1 MFVVYDQDD
10 NLLGKFLATETY
22 AIEESGRYRV
32 VAINHYGES
41 EEFQLVISLDAPSAT
56 LTDNEVDKKLE
67 IKIDGSIDADSHI
80 QTLEIYKSHDNGT
93 TWTLVALDD
102 YGKPVALESMEYAFR
117 TTALYKVVLTDEFRT
132 GIDSII
138 SMFDY
143 VQPEPYGELVGVEN
157 GGYTNG
163 TASFTWTD
171 EAKVSLERGGGLL
184 RETLMYK
191 SGEEIS
197 VDGIYVLTF
206 ENYDGYKMIYTFTI
220 DTVAPV
226 VEMEGATVGA
236 ATNNNVSLAISE
248 EGLITEL
255 FKNGVSLGAYV
266 PGTVITESGSYV
278 LVVKDLADNKVEIA
292 FVIDKEVDYTINV
305 NDKGLANS
313 VTITAGEEVTYSLT
327 SDGVAVDYEL
337 GNILNAAGKYNL
349 VITDN
354 IGNTSEMSFEVVKSL
369 LPKFEHNFDDMEGF
383 EEVLVN
389 GEFKRL
395 NYGTL
400 ELFEDGVYE
409 VGVVANGQT
418 YTFNLTI
425 DGTKPTLK
433 LNGVENGKTTETGVT
448 LSDVSEEATVEVFLN
463 NERMLHTV
471 GEELTQEGSYRV
483 VVTDTCGNSTEYTF
497 KIQGS
502 QKPVYIAFAIIGV
515 LAVAGIAVFVI
526 LKKRKKI

>member
-1 MFVVYDQDD
+1 
-10 NLLGKFLATETY
+10 
-22 AIEESGRYRV
+22 
-32 VAINHYGES
+32 
-41 EEFQLVISLDAPSAT
+41 
-56 LTDNEVDKKLE
+56 
-67 IKIDGSIDADSHI
+67 
-80 QTLEIYKSHDNGT
+80 
-93 TWTLVALDD
+93 
-102 YGKPVALESMEYAFR
+102 
-117 TTALYKVVLTDEFRT
+117 
-132 GIDSII
+132 
-138 SMFDY
+138 
-143 VQPEPYGELVGVEN
+143 
-157 GGYTNG
+157 
-163 TASFTWTD
+163 
-171 EAKVSLERGGGLL
+171 
-184 RETLMYK
+184 
-191 SGEEIS
+191 
-197 VDGIYVLTF
+197 
-206 ENYDGYKMIYTFTI
+206 MI
-220 DTVAPV
+220 
-226 VEMEGATVGA
+226 G
-236 ATNNNVSLAISE
+236 
-248 EGLITEL
+248 
-255 FKNGVSLGAYV
+255 
-266 PGTVITESGSYV
+266 
-278 LVVKDLADNKVEIA
+278 
-292 FVIDKEVDYTINV
+292 
-305 NDKGLANS
+305 
-313 VTITAGEEVTYSLT
+313 
-327 SDGVAVDYEL
+327 EL
-337 GNILNAAGKYNL
+337 GNILNVAGKYNL

>member
-1 MFVVYDQDD
+1 
-10 NLLGKFLATETY
+10 
-22 AIEESGRYRV
+22 
-32 VAINHYGES
+32 
-41 EEFQLVISLDAPSAT
+41 
-56 LTDNEVDKKLE
+56 
-67 IKIDGSIDADSHI
+67 
-80 QTLEIYKSHDNGT
+80 
-93 TWTLVALDD
+93 
-102 YGKPVALESMEYAFR
+102 MEYAFR

-138 SMFDY
+138 STFDY
-143 VQPEPYGELVGVEN
+143 VQPEPFGELVGVEN

-255 FKNGVSLGAYV
+255 FKDGVSLGAYV

-327 SDGVAVDYEL
+327 SDGVAVDYEI